1 MQGDFA
7 HLGWAKHCSWISPL
21 NEKTE
26 GKKSHPFRAIAFK
39 KGRQVAWGMKA
50 FRVSGLAPFGSQRQ
64 KFSLDLPAEDSA
76 DAEHRVY
83 SILGSRHNAKRRKI
97 DIQSIEE
104 IDPRTSSEAT
114 VINAFRDEIAAGGGL
129 IQQSE
134 EEEWVFN
141 GFIQSGI

>member
-1 MQGDFA
+1 MQGAFA
-7 HLGWAKHCSWISPL
+7 HLGWAQHHSWISPL
-21 NEKTE
+21 NEKTKE
-26 GKKSHPFRAIAFK
+26 EKSHSFRAIAFK

-50 FRVSGLAPFGSQRQ
+50 FRVSGIAPFGSQRQ

-97 DIQSIEE
+97 DIQSVEE
-104 IDPRTSSEAT
+104 IDPRTSSEAS

-141 GFIQSGI
+141 GFIQSGK